1 MKGNPRILVTGA
13 GGFIGH
19 HLVRRLKNEG
29 FWVRGVDIKA
39 PEFEPSPAD
48 DFKLLDLRL
57 WENCLAA
64 ADGIDQVYNLAA
76 DMGGIGYITSNHADI
91 SRNNTLINTHMLE
104 AARAKGAKRF
114 LFSSSACV
122 YPQYKQNHADV
133 TALKEADA
141 IPADPEPGYG
151 WEKLFA
157 EELCRYYKRDY
168 GFETRIVRF
177 HNVYGPL
184 GTYEGG
190 KEKAPAAIS
199 RKVALAEDRGDIEV
213 WGDGEQTRSFMYI
226 DDCVEGL
233 IRLMASD
240 YSEPLNLGT
249 DRLVTINQLIDLIS
263 EIAAKR
269 LTKRHDLSK
278 PQGVRGRNSDNTLL
292 NRVLGW
298 EPSIALEDGLKI
310 TYKWIESELRKTG
323 QIQSVAAGQAAR

>member
-1 MKGNPRILVTGA
+1 MTGKPRILVTGA

-19 HLVRRLKNEG
+19 HLVRRLKNDG
-29 FWVRGVDIKA
+29 FWVRGADLKVPD
-39 PEFEPSPAD
+39 FEPSTAD
-48 DFKLLDLRL
+48 EFAVLDLRR
-57 WENCLAA
+57 WDDCLAA
-64 ADGIDQVYNLAA
+64 TRNIDQVYNLAA
-76 DMGGIGYITSNHADI
+76 DMGGIGYITANHADI
-91 SRNNTLINTHMLE
+91 SRNNILINTHMLE
-104 AARAKGAKRF
+104 AARVNGARRF

-122 YPQYKQNHADV
+122 YPQYKQNHPDV
-133 TALKEADA
+133 TPLKEADA

-157 EELCRYYKRDY
+157 EELCRYYKKDY
-168 GFETRIVRF
+168 GLETRIVRF

-199 RKVALAEDRGDIEV
+199 RKVALAEHGGEIEV
-213 WGDGEQTRSFMYI
+213 WGDGQQTRSFMYV

-233 IRLMASD
+233 VRLMASN

-249 DRLVTINQLIDLIS
+249 DRLVTINQLIDLVS
-263 EIAAKR
+263 SVAGKR
-269 LTKRHDLSK
+269 LKKRHDLSK

-298 EPSIALEDGLKI
+298 EPAITLEQGLTT
-310 TYKWIESELRKTG
+310 TYRWIEEELRKAG
-323 QIQSVAAGQAAR
+323 RIQTIAAGQAAT

>member
-1 MKGNPRILVTGA
+1 MTGKPRILVTGA

-19 HLVRRLKNEG
+19 HLVRRLKNDG
-29 FWVRGVDIKA
+29 FWVRGADLKVPD
-39 PEFEPSPAD
+39 FEPSTAD
-48 DFKLLDLRL
+48 EFAVLDLRR
-57 WENCLAA
+57 WDDCLAA
-64 ADGIDQVYNLAA
+64 TRNIDQVYNLAA
-76 DMGGIGYITSNHADI
+76 DMGGIGYITANHADI
-91 SRNNTLINTHMLE
+91 SRNNILINTHMLE
-104 AARAKGAKRF
+104 AARVNGARRF

-122 YPQYKQNHADV
+122 YPQYKQNHPDV
-133 TALKEADA
+133 TPLKEADA

-157 EELCRYYKRDY
+157 EELCRYYQKDY
-168 GFETRIVRF
+168 GLETRIVRF

-199 RKVALAEDRGDIEV
+199 RKVALAEHGGEIEV
-213 WGDGEQTRSFMYI
+213 WGDGQQTRSFMYV

-233 IRLMASD
+233 VRLMASH

-249 DRLVTINQLIDLIS
+249 DRLVTINQLIDLVS
-263 EIAAKR
+263 SVAGKR
-269 LTKRHDLSK
+269 LKKRHDLSK

-298 EPSIALEDGLKI
+298 EPAITLEQGLTT
-310 TYKWIESELRKTG
+310 TYRWIEEELRKAG
-323 QIQSVAAGQAAR
+323 RIQTIAAGQAAT